1 MELRRRSCDEPDTTS
16 DSHPRCTVGELLDA
30 AAKARHER

>member
-1 MELRRRSCDEPDTTS
+1 MELRRRFRGEPDTTS
-16 DSHPRCTVGELLDA
+16 DSHPRRTVGELLDA

>member
-1 MELRRRSCDEPDTTS
+1 MELRHRFRGEPDTTS
-16 DSHPRCTVGELLDA
+16 DSHPHRTVGELLDT